1 AGRLAQIREQGIGDR
16 TPRDTRPHLD
26 AAHGQTRA
34 PETSDMLEIA
44 GGVACLAL
52 DDPYLVVHG
61 AARTAAADDVAPRG
75 LVAGSRDQITS
86 SPVRARRSE
95 KRRIGV
101 RGGAHTGLRGGLFS
115 GRREAGGVE
124 ARAAATPPRPLLS
137 QDAAKT

>member
-1 AGRLAQIREQGIGDR
+1 PPLESRRDGPDQFGQVWHAQIVGVRAPRGGELHDARERMCGPEHPAVEEAELGLRLVRVRLGRLAQIREHGIGDR

-75 LVAGSRDQITS
+75 L
-86 SPVRARRSE
+86 
-95 KRRIGV
+95 
-101 RGGAHTGLRGGLFS
+101 
-115 GRREAGGVE
+115 
-124 ARAAATPPRPLLS
+124 
-137 QDAAKT
+137 